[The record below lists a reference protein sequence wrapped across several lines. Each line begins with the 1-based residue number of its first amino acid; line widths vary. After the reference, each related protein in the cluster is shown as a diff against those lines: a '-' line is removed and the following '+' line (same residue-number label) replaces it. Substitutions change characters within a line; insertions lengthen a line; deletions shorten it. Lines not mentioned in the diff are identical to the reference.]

1 MRGAYNIVL
10 CHKFRYI
17 NLMTKKEQQITLD
30 DLAAMVANG
39 FQKMSDQFSDRFDG
53 VDKRLDGVD
62 KRLDGV
68 DKRLDGVEFNMN
80 GLRQEFN
87 AFRSETRANF
97 ERLWNEIAKINHRL
111 DLIEKR
117 TDEDT
122 GLALSEIE
130 KLKKRI
136 LILEQKLKTA

>member
-1 MRGAYNIVL
+1 
-10 CHKFRYI
+10 
-17 NLMTKKEQQITLD
+17 MTKKEQQITLD

-39 FQKMSDQFSDRFDG
+39 FQKMSDQFSDRF
-53 VDKRLDGVD
+53 
-62 KRLDGV
+62 DGV

>member
-1 MRGAYNIVL
+1 
-10 CHKFRYI
+10 
-17 NLMTKKEQQITLD
+17 MTKKEQQITLD

-39 FQKMSDQFSDRFDG
+39 FQKMSDQFSDRF
-53 VDKRLDGVD
+53 DGVD

>member
-39 FQKMSDQFSDRFDG
+39 FQKMSDQFSDRF
-53 VDKRLDGVD
+53 DGVD